1 MNILLML
8 VILVINL
15 IAVTIIYQFIKKQS
29 KKDKIIFIAIS
40 FAIIYILVSITYW
53 ISGIGMDQKINAVAK
68 DFITYIFVPINVIV
82 FIPFVASKY
91 NKLKIQ
97 KATSTEFTKTIIKVS
112 IAILIALVIECFY
125 FKGMKQNISDLSM
138 TMKNQLEQ
146 KNGTNKENVTNEIIT
161 NNININD
168 IENNTNNK
176 QSENIQNTNEI
187 VIKNVVQ

>member
-53 ISGIGMDQKINAVAK
+53 ISGIGMDKKINAVAK
-68 DFITYIFVPINVIV
+68 DFITYIFVPINVII

-97 KATSTEFTKTIIKVS
+97 KATSKEFTKTIINVS

-146 KNGTNKENVTNEIIT
+146 KNSTNKENVTNEIIT
-161 NNININD
+161 NNVNIND

>member
-161 NNININD
+161 NNVNIND

>member
-1 MNILLML
+1 
-8 VILVINL
+8 
-15 IAVTIIYQFIKKQS
+15 
-29 KKDKIIFIAIS
+29 
-40 FAIIYILVSITYW
+40 
-53 ISGIGMDQKINAVAK
+53 MDQKINAVAK

-161 NNININD
+161 NNVNIND

-176 QSENIQNTNEI
+176 QSENIQ
-187 VIKNVVQ
+187 KYK

>member
-53 ISGIGMDQKINAVAK
+53 ISGIGMDKKVNAVAK
-68 DFITYIFVPINVIV
+68 DFITYIFVPINVII

-91 NKLKIQ
+91 NKLKIK
-97 KATSTEFTKTIIKVS
+97 KATSKEFAKTIIKVS
-112 IAILIALVIECFY
+112 VAILIALVIECFY
-125 FKGMKQNISDLSM
+125 FKSIKQNISDLSM
-138 TMKNQLEQ
+138 TMKSTLEQ
-146 KNGTNKENVTNEIIT
+146 KNSNEETTNEILANT
-161 NNININD
+161 VNINNT
-168 IENNTNNK
+168 ENTNTNDK
-176 QSENIQNTNEI
+176 QSENIQNTNKI